1 MFTCTL
7 RKGGLRR
14 AAVVALCGVILA
26 GAAAGVGAARSGM
39 QAVETAAQTAGKQQ
53 ITGAQ
58 DVAVFLQGYGVQ
70 ADPSTATVNEVR
82 VPRKWDADFEAFNEV
97 IRESGLD
104 LSRIKNKKA
113 DKWMLQVPSR
123 STEQQ
128 KCWAVV
134 LVYKKEPRGAYLL
147 QKPSGE
153 VLPLKEAAD
162 TSLALTDEEIRAN
175 ASFGS
180 QLEEQAPVEQIAQTQ
195 DGDGAGFPTD

>member
-14 AAVVALCGVILA
+14 VAVAALCGVILA
-26 GAAAGVGAARSGM
+26 GAAAGVGAARGRSK
-39 QAVETAAQTAGKQQ
+39 AVETAAQTDAGSQQ

-70 ADPSTATVNEVR
+70 ADASTATVHEVR
-82 VPRKWDADFEAFNEV
+82 VPRKWDADFQAFNDV

-123 STEQQ
+123 TTENK

-134 LVYKKEPRGAYLL
+134 LVYKNEVRGAYLL
-147 QKPSGE
+147 EKPSGE
-153 VLPLKEAAD
+153 VLPLKDAVQ
-162 TSLALTDEEIRAN
+162 TGLALTNEEIQGN
-175 ASFGS
+175 ASFGT
-180 QLEEQAPVEQIAQTQ
+180 QLEEPASVPKAAPQQQEQ
-195 DGDGAGFPTD
+195 AGFPTD